1 MIELHNGD
9 CLDVIKEIPDNSI
22 DCVVTDPPFGLE
34 HDLTTD
40 TSIEKVLEILN
51 ALKTKSKNFAIIMD
65 YRNFWRVD
73 QLFQDSKIG
82 ELIWEY
88 GWVSGFKARKKFGW
102 NVTHNTI
109 GLYGNIK
116 DFCFVNGSVIRKQKG
131 FYSPRHC
138 SYAKKTG
145 HPYEKPVKLMEYI
158 LKGCS
163 KENDVILDPFMGSGS
178 TGVACKNLNR
188 NFIGIELNK
197 EYFDIAK
204 QRIENRLEFDEW

>member
-1 MIELHNGD
+1 MINLYNGD
-9 CLDVIKEIPDNSI
+9 CLEVIKEIPDNSI

-88 GWVSGFKARKKFGW
+88 GWVSGFKARKKIRLECDSQ
-102 NVTHNTI
+102 HNR
-109 GLYGNIK
+109 
-116 DFCFVNGSVIRKQKG
+116 SIRKYQR
-131 FYSPRHC
+131 FLLCERF
-138 SYAKKTG
+138 SYPKT
-145 HPYEKPVKLMEYI
+145 KRI
-158 LKGCS
+158 L
-163 KENDVILDPFMGSGS
+163 
-178 TGVACKNLNR
+178 
-188 NFIGIELNK
+188 
-197 EYFDIAK
+197 
-204 QRIENRLEFDEW
+204 

>member
-1 MIELHNGD
+1 MIKLHNGD

-88 GWVSGFKARKKFGW
+88 GWVSGFKLEK
-102 NVTHNTI
+102 N
-109 GLYGNIK
+109 
-116 DFCFVNGSVIRKQKG
+116 SVG
-131 FYSPRHC
+131 
-138 SYAKKTG
+138 T
-145 HPYEKPVKLMEYI
+145 
-158 LKGCS
+158 
-163 KENDVILDPFMGSGS
+163 
-178 TGVACKNLNR
+178 
-188 NFIGIELNK
+188 
-197 EYFDIAK
+197 
-204 QRIENRLEFDEW
+204 